1 MTSNP
6 TQQTPDHQP
15 GGPRLAW
22 RGAPQPPWPG
32 PQPPWPAPARPD
44 PPADPPSVQGGI
56 EDPQN
61 GQQPAWQVTR
71 PQDPP
76 AGPGPAWDATPRPDQ
91 PGGVQAGW
99 QVIARQLIARQG
111 RPAGRRAWAAAPDD
125 ERLAAIGYLGVPI
138 LGFLVPLAVCLLRR
152 RSDSVRQ
159 HSIQALNLSLTMLLY
174 GICILIAGVVLAL
187 DSAGVALFVVIVTSA
202 ALWLAVAGYA
212 IAAALSANQGGFRQI
227 PGWLC
232 ATIVR

>member
-15 GGPRLAW
+15 GGPQLAW

-44 PPADPPSVQGGI
+44 PPADRSPVQPAI
-56 EDPQN
+56 QDPQD
-61 GQQPAWQVTR
+61 GQQPAWEVTR
-71 PQDPP
+71 SANSP
-76 AGPGPAWDATPRPDQ
+76 AA
-91 PGGVQAGW
+91 
-99 QVIARQLIARQG
+99 
-111 RPAGRRAWAAAPDD
+111 DD

-138 LGFLVPLAVCLLRR
+138 LAFVVPLVVCLLRR
-152 RSDSVRQ
+152 RSDAVRQ
-159 HSIQALNLSLTMLLY
+159 HAIQALNLSLTMLLY
-174 GICILIAGVVLAL
+174 GICILIAGAVLAL
-187 DSAGVALFVVIVTSA
+187 DSTGVAMVVVIMASA
-202 ALWLAVAGYA
+202 ALWLAVVGYA
-212 IAAALSANQGGFRQI
+212 IVAGLSAYQGGFRRI